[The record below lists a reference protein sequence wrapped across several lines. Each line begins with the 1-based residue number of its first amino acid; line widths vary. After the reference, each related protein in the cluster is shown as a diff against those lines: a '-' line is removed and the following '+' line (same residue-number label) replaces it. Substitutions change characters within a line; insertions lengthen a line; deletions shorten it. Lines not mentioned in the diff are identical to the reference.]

1 MLNIRCLRIGESG
14 LRMKGRNRGYI
25 VEDGVGLCF
34 RAMGAIG
41 WVSLHVDALLE
52 ESSNTKRYFR
62 SLSN

>member
-41 WVSLHVDALLE
+41 RVSLHG
-52 ESSNTKRYFR
+52 RCFIR
-62 SLSN
+62 RIF